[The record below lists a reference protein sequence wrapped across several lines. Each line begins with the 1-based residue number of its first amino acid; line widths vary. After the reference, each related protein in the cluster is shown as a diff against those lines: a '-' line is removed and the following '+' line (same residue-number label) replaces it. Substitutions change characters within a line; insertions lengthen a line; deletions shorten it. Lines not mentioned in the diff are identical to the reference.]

1 MRRSLAL
8 LAVPALLLSLA
19 ACAGDAGGSSDTA
32 TPTSSASA
40 TSDAPLRAS
49 GEPQAPQAGFP
60 TVELDADGRPTVT
73 VPEADA
79 PTELGVETL
88 IKGDGATVQAGDTVT
103 VQYQGVIWNT
113 GEIFDE
119 SWSRGAPATFSTD
132 QVITGFA
139 DGMVGQTVG
148 SQTVVVIPPADGY
161 GESGQPQAGISGT
174 DTLVFV
180 IDILA
185 VS

>member
-1 MRRSLAL
+1 
-8 LAVPALLLSLA
+8 
-19 ACAGDAGGSSDTA
+19 
-32 TPTSSASA
+32 
-40 TSDAPLRAS
+40 
-49 GEPQAPQAGFP
+49 
-60 TVELDADGRPTVT
+60 VT

-161 GESGQPQAGISGT
+161 GEAGAPQAGISGT

>member
-1 MRRSLAL
+1 MARHLRRAETHGASPVTPTERSPCA
-8 LAVPALLLSLA
+8 APSPSWPSPPSSCRWRPVPA
-19 ACAGDAGGSSDTA
+19 
-32 TPTSSASA
+32 TPA
-40 TSDAPLRAS
+40 
-49 GEPQAPQAGFP
+49 
-60 TVELDADGRPTVT
+60 GRPTPRRRPARRRRRPT
-73 VPEADA
+73 SRCGAWGSPEADA

-161 GESGQPQAGISGT
+161 GEAGAPQAGISGT